1 MTPNIAAPEKGMGTQ
16 AQKPNP
22 VNNARKKGKAV
33 LDGPRIF
40 SSEQICPIIT
50 ADKLAVDVK
59 PDAVS

>member
-1 MTPNIAAPEKGMGTQ
+1 MTPKIAAPEKGMGTQ

-22 VNNARKKGKAV
+22 VNNAWKKGKAV

-40 SSEQICPIIT
+40 RSEPICPVTT
-50 ADKLAVDVK
+50 ADIVAVDVK